1 MDSFSHRLGYIRSAK
16 IRPESPSEVSPA
28 MRNLIVDS
36 AKRWGLSSV
45 ALRNIAWRRLKDD
58 IGEVKTET
66 WINFRRALWAVDWFS
81 VYDIVEAMYAEFD
94 NDYRV
99 PAPPGALGFEKDI
112 NEYLVDQGIPWQLVD
127 GEIITR
133 GDDAFEDTVK
143 TAIAVLKDGAMP
155 TASGH
160 IGFAIVALSVR
171 PKANTSGAVVHATNS
186 VECVMGELTGKPMT
200 LGEYLNKNPSL
211 IHPTLAKGF
220 HGIYGYACEEGAR
233 HGKEGTEPTAAEAQF
248 VVATC
253 AALCTLLSRK
263 HINQQI

>member
-16 IRPESPSEVSPA
+16 IRPESRSEVSPA

-45 ALRNIAWRRLKDD
+45 ALRSIAWRILKDD
-58 IGEVKTET
+58 IGEVKTGT
-66 WINFRRALWAVDWFS
+66 WINFRRSFWEVAWFS

-127 GEIITR
+127 GEIVTR

-143 TAIAVLKDGAMP
+143 TAIAVLKDDAKP
-155 TASGH
+155 TAAGH
-160 IGFAIVALSVR
+160 IAFALTALSAR
-171 PKANTSGAVVHATNS
+171 PKANTSGAVAHATSS

-200 LGEYLNKNPSL
+200 LGEYLNKNRSL
-211 IHPTLAKGF
+211 IHPALAKGF
-220 HGIYGYACEEGAR
+220 LGIYGYASDEGAR
-233 HGKEGTEPTAAEAQF
+233 HGKEGTEPTAAEAEF
-248 VVATC
+248 VVHAC
-253 AALCTLLSRK
+253 AAVCTLLTRQ
-263 HINQQI
+263 HPE